1 MGTLLDK
8 VNKMGAGSVTPEEF
22 KETWGVTQE
31 TEVNSMMKF
40 IKRQR
45 FEAKVVEGKERCMR
59 VLAKLREVL
68 AQGTETAARL
78 TDLLTVRYPAM
89 QFRNLDELTEEQK
102 EQIAEDVELLRLLD
116 EEDESS
122 SREELKDN
130 R

>member
-8 VNKMGAGSVTPEEF
+8 VNKMGAESVTPEEF
-22 KETWGVTQE
+22 KKTWGVTQE

-45 FEAKVVEGKERCMR
+45 FEAKAVEGKERCMR
-59 VLAKLREVL
+59 VLTKLREVL

-102 EQIAEDVELLRLLD
+102 EQIAEDVELLRFLD
-116 EEDESS
+116 EEEAED
-122 SREELKDN
+122 
-130 R
+130 